1 MQTFTLGLGVWVHRL
16 LARNPLVR
24 RSDRVE
30 TFAIL
35 LTVVAAV
42 LTIPLAGAIGTAVH
56 GDLVQKFAT
65 HRAERTTVQ
74 AVAMHDS
81 VAAGQVADQSFR
93 TQIRW
98 EFGGSVHTGTVR
110 TVELAAGAPVT
121 IWIDDDGDRVP
132 APLTDED
139 AASQAVVTA
148 VTIWITVVGVAVG
161 GWALLR
167 YRLDRARYADWDRGL
182 DDLTGGGRTNHNA

>member
-1 MQTFTLGLGVWVHRL
+1 MQTFTLGLGVWLHRL

-30 TFAIL
+30 TFATL
-35 LTVVAAV
+35 LAVAAAV
-42 LTIPLAGAIGTAVH
+42 LTIPLAGAVGTAVH
-56 GDLVQKFAT
+56 GDLVREFAAQ
-65 HRAERTTVQ
+65 RADRSEIQ

-81 VAAGQVADQSFR
+81 VAVTQVSGRSFR
-93 TQIRW
+93 TQIHW
-98 EFGGSVHTGTVR
+98 EFGGAAHTDTVHTAET
-110 TVELAAGAPVT
+110 AAGEPVT
-121 IWIDDDGDRVP
+121 IWVDGNGDRVP

-139 AASQAVVTA
+139 AASQAAVTA
-148 VTIWITVVGVAVG
+148 VTIWLTCVGVGVG

-182 DDLTGGGRTNHNA
+182 DDLAGGGRTNHNA